1 MAPMPTLDLNRV
13 MIGWIGLTRENGPH
27 SQMIP
32 DNLGNKMDFG
42 NGPRSRGGSRQ
53 GWLGIG
59 DWRGSGNGARSRL
72 EYLVGLPFTFL
83 TLLALPFSSLY
94 PRFNLVR
101 VS

>member
-32 DNLGNKMDFG
+32 DNLGNEMDFG

-72 EYLVGLPFTFL
+72 EYLVGCSRPE
-83 TLLALPFSSLY
+83 
-94 PRFNLVR
+94 
-101 VS
+101 